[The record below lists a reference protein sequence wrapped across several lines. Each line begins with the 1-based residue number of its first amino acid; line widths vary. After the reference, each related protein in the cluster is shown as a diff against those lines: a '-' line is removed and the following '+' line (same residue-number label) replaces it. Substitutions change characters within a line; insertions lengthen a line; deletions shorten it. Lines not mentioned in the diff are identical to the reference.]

1 MRKNL
6 SDCVIRLLALDDTPE
21 RIARAFAVGV
31 FLAFSPLIGLHLLL
45 GFGLV
50 LFSGLNRFAFFMGL
64 FINNPWTLVPI
75 YAAGTCLGGLLLGF
89 PDLPGLPAL
98 ELNSVLS
105 GDFWKQVAGHWHILK
120 PMLLGSFLLA
130 FLLSALSYVAALS
143 LLRQRRA
150 RRQSC

>member
-1 MRKNL
+1 MRKTF
-6 SDCVIRLLALDDTPE
+6 SHYVKKLLALDDTPE

-31 FLAFSPLIGLHLLL
+31 FLAFSPLIGLHLFL
-45 GFGLV
+45 GFGLAF
-50 LFSGLNRFAFFMGL
+50 LCGRNRFALFLGL
-64 FINNPWTLVPI
+64 FITNPWTLVPI
-75 YAAGTCLGGLLLGF
+75 SAAGTVLGSMILGF

-98 ELNSVLS
+98 EPSSVLR

-120 PMLLGSFLLA
+120 PMLLGSFFLA
-130 FLLSALSYVAALS
+130 FLLSAMSYVAALS